1 MRLSFARLGIARQI
15 AIVVILGGVYFTAAK
30 LGLLLAFVNPSATP
44 VWPPTGIA
52 LAALLLIGYGAWP
65 GIFLGAFLANLT
77 TAGTVWTSLGI
88 ATGNTLE
95 GLVGAYLVNRYANG
109 SNTFDRPQGIF
120 NYTVFAAVVSP
131 MVSATIGVTSLS
143 LGGFAAWGDYRP
155 IWLTWWLG
163 DAAGALIVAPLIVL
177 WSKHPHLR
185 WDGRAVFERAL
196 FLLTLLEMGWV
207 VFGGVF
213 SFAYLTVPFLIWA
226 AFRFDQRETAT
237 VIALL
242 AGIAVW
248 GTVKGLGPFVGAT
261 PNESLLLLQAFM
273 GIMVLVA
280 LPLGSLVAEREAATR
295 RVRHLHLHVQEQN
308 AVLEE
313 RVRERTQELEATH
326 LEMLDRLAV
335 AAEFRDDATGQHIK
349 RVGQMS
355 AILAQSLGLS
365 KNQVEL
371 IQRAAPLHDVGKIGI
386 PDRIL
391 LKPGTLIPE
400 EFEVIKT
407 HTTIGARILAG
418 GRFALLRMAE
428 EIALTHHERWDGT
441 GYPQGLKG
449 EAIPLPGRIVALA
462 DAFDALTSPRSYKK
476 AQSVEAAVVA
486 IKRGAGTQFDPRVV
500 DAFLLHTPEPWEARV
515 RLQATAGRSSG
526 E

>member
-1 MRLSFARLGIARQI
+1 M
-15 AIVVILGGVYFTAAK
+15 
-30 LGLLLAFVNPSATP
+30 
-44 VWPPTGIA
+44 
-52 LAALLLIGYGAWP
+52 
-65 GIFLGAFLANLT
+65 
-77 TAGTVWTSLGI
+77 
-88 ATGNTLE
+88 
-95 GLVGAYLVNRYANG
+95 
-109 SNTFDRPQGIF
+109 
-120 NYTVFAAVVSP
+120 
-131 MVSATIGVTSLS
+131 
-143 LGGFAAWGDYRP
+143 
-155 IWLTWWLG
+155 
-163 DAAGALIVAPLIVL
+163 
-177 WSKHPHLR
+177 
-185 WDGRAVFERAL
+185 FERAL

-515 RLQATAGRSSG
+515 RLQVTASRSSG